1 MLKSVETMNDVLGS
15 NYKIVSSGDIDPIVI
30 AKMPGEDLASKTAK
44 DTDLKK
50 DKDTEDIKKDK
61 DPFTN
66 AKVIYEKTTDDY
78 LFQLYIGSLTVVG
91 LFVLFRMIQKSR

>member
-15 NYKIVSSGDIDPIVI
+15 KYQILSSGDIDPIVI
-30 AKMPGEDLASKTAK
+30 AKMPGEDLASKNT
-44 DTDLKK
+44 K
-50 DKDTEDIKKDK
+50 DKDIQKDQETEDIQKDQ

-78 LFQLYIGSLTVVG
+78 LFQMYIGSLTVVG

>member
-15 NYKIVSSGDIDPIVI
+15 KYQIVSSGNVDPIVI
-30 AKMPGEDLASKTAK
+30 AKMHGEDLASKNAK
-44 DTDLKK
+44 DQE
-50 DKDTEDIKKDK
+50 TEDIKRVQ

-78 LFQLYIGSLTVVG
+78 LFQMYIGSLTVVG

>member
-15 NYKIVSSGDIDPIVI
+15 KYQIVSSGNVDPIVI
-30 AKMPGEDLASKTAK
+30 AKMHGEDLASKPA
-44 DTDLKK
+44 K
-50 DKDTEDIKKDK
+50 DKDQETEDIKRVQ

-78 LFQLYIGSLTVVG
+78 LFQMYIGSLTVVG